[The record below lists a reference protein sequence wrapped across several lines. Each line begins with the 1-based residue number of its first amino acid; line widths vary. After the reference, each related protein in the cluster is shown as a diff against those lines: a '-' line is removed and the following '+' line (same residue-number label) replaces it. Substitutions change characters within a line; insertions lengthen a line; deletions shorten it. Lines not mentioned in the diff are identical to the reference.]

1 MGHIV
6 RVRGAEGGRRVE
18 GRTLSFILVR
28 SLAVEHVAKV
38 TVSCRRGVREEKVGE
53 RVLVGVV
60 RGGRRA
66 PGLIGRAAG
75 RGSARRAARACPPKH
90 VRRRRTHPP
99 ASAALGGGQ
108 TARRGPLR
116 QTFRRAPRHDR
127 AQETPRDRRR
137 TARRAPP
144 NILPDYEFELYE
156 YDSQGNVIKVK
167 YRGVWLIS
175 DNSYL
180 NWSNT
185 IPPFKE
191 TNSFG
196 HLLFSE
202 WVESMQK
209 DIECAFGILKGR
221 FRILK
226 YGMRFHKVEHCDMLF
241 KTLCALHNLL
251 IKEDRLDTNW
261 MGFEESL
268 QEDQVSR
275 NKFPSMLLR
284 LHSL

>member
-1 MGHIV
+1 MKFTGCTKGFPATWNDKTTV
-6 RVRGAEGGRRVE
+6 LYDKLTRGIYTG
-18 GRTLSFILVR
+18 
-28 SLAVEHVAKV
+28 
-38 TVSCRRGVREEKVGE
+38 
-53 RVLVGVV
+53 
-60 RGGRRA
+60 
-66 PGLIGRAAG
+66 
-75 RGSARRAARACPPKH
+75 
-90 VRRRRTHPP
+90 
-99 ASAALGGGQ
+99 
-108 TARRGPLR
+108 
-116 QTFRRAPRHDR
+116 
-127 AQETPRDRRR
+127 
-137 TARRAPP
+137 
-144 NILPDYEFELYE
+144 NILPDYELELYE

-175 DNSYL
+175 DNGYL
-180 NWSNT
+180 NWSTT

-202 WVESMQK
+202 WVESMRK

-261 MGFEESL
+261 MGFKESL

-284 LHSL
+284 LHSLYVENCNTIPNRPYSQPEWKRKLERRKELFTDNNKRAVRKMPQSLFIECLVEHFNICYENGEIVWPRRTRSDNNT

>member
-1 MGHIV
+1 MLTCEEEQILAIHG
-6 RVRGAEGGRRVE
+6 GA
-18 GRTLSFILVR
+18 TY
-28 SLAVEHVAKV
+28 
-38 TVSCRRGVREEKVGE
+38 
-53 RVLVGVV
+53 
-60 RGGRRA
+60 
-66 PGLIGRAAG
+66 
-75 RGSARRAARACPPKH
+75 
-90 VRRRRTHPP
+90 
-99 ASAALGGGQ
+99 
-108 TARRGPLR
+108 
-116 QTFRRAPRHDR
+116 
-127 AQETPRDRRR
+127 TPIC
-137 TARRAPP
+137 
-144 NILPDYEFELYE
+144 NKENSKLYDGCQCDTGDAFTTSPC
-156 YDSQGNVIKVK
+156 YCVDLQGNVIKVK

-175 DNSYL
+175 DNGYL
-180 NWSNT
+180 NWSTT

-284 LHSL
+284 LHSLYVENCNTWSRTNCTRYQSPKLSTSFIVYDMEI